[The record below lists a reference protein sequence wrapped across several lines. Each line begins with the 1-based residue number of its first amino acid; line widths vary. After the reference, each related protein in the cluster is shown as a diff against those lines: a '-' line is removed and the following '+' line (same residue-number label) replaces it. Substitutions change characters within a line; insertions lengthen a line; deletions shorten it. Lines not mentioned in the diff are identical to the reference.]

1 MDKKEKRHTLL
12 LTVAALIATLVVVAA
27 VVTAWHQSDDPA
39 NQPKHQISAVKH
51 HADTVRDTMRRA
63 LKPQLL
69 KPIPKPSTMIQ
80 GTLRRTDG
88 TPVWATMP
96 CAAGPPHTSST
107 TPSPTGPRCPRTAT
121 RTTRPA
127 SISASRPLTLSMTSG

>member
-27 VVTAWHQSDDPA
+27 VVSVWHQSDDSDD
-39 NQPKHQISAVKH
+39 QPKHQVSAVKH

-63 LKPQLL
+63 LKPHLL

-80 GTLRRTDG
+80 RLGRG
-88 TPVWATMP
+88 AHAQPQ
-96 CAAGPPHTSST
+96 GPH
-107 TPSPTGPRCPRTAT
+107 GLHL
-121 RTTRPA
+121 
-127 SISASRPLTLSMTSG
+127 SAHHAR

>member
-88 TPVWATMP
+88 T
-96 CAAGPPHTSST
+96 
-107 TPSPTGPRCPRTAT
+107 TGPRCPRTAT